1 MAEPLFLK
9 RAPTDPA
16 GRVLYALSRLF
27 ALAGGLVLVALTLM
41 SLVSIAGRALFSAP
55 LPGDY
60 ELVQVGSAIVIA
72 AFLPLTQMRGGHVI
86 VDFFTARSR
95 PAVRA
100 GLDTLGAALVAMCA
114 AAFAWRLAVGAL
126 SLAEANDQTT
136 ILGIPTWIPVA
147 IMVPCFALFAA
158 AGVYTAWQHWARR
171 DAAPDDVLALP
182 GSER

>member
-27 ALAGGLVLVALTLM
+27 ALAGGLVLVALTIM

-60 ELVQVGSAIVIA
+60 ELVQVGSAIAVA

-86 VDFFTARSR
+86 VDFFTARAGA
-95 PAVRA
+95 PLRA
-100 GLDTLGAALVAMCA
+100 GLDTLGAALIAACA
-114 AAFAWRLAVGAL
+114 GVFAWRLAVGAL

-136 ILGIPTWIPVA
+136 ILALPTWIPVA
-147 IMVPCFALFAA
+147 IMVPCFALFAVTGA
-158 AGVYTAWQHWARR
+158 YTAWQHWARR
-171 DAAPDDVLALP
+171 GAPDEGVLALP
-182 GSER
+182 GGET